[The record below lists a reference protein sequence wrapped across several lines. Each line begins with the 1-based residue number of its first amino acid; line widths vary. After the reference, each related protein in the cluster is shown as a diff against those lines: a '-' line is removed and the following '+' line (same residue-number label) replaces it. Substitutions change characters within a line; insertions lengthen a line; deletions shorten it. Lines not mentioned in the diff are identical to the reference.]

1 MILLTPYPLSKISQF
16 LPPHHRIPQPKFK
29 FLTPPPPT
37 SNTFLKFLMLPSWRG
52 GGCMPS
58 GLSLLQKLLPFGA
71 LIYSMKFFFSEVPF
85 CVCKST
91 ILPCMEYCHHVDACS
106 IWMCWISCRSGF
118 VRLMLLDILPVL
130 NPWLFMEIVP

>member
-1 MILLTPYPLSKISQF
+1 MILLTPTKI
-16 LPPHHRIPQPKFK
+16 KFM
-29 FLTPPPPT
+29 PPPPPHSKYFSQIFNAPKLEGVHAIRIVSIT
-37 SNTFLKFLMLPSWRG
+37 KTASFW
-52 GGCMPS
+52 
-58 GLSLLQKLLPFGA
+58 SLNLF
-71 LIYSMKFFFSEVPF
+71 YEVFFSEVPF

-106 IWMCWISCRSGF
+106 IWMCWISCRIGY